1 MQWHDGA
8 MSDSSPADL
17 AISFRSLPRR
27 LREARGHLAAAEIQD
42 RLDAIDR
49 HLARAASLVRSA
61 GQSLEVAD
69 PVDPVEVADA
79 IENTP
84 ADSWGDELDELRGV
98 ALALGTLIRAVAAA
112 NPDID
117 D

>member
-1 MQWHDGA
+1 

-42 RLDAIDR
+42 QLDAIDR
-49 HLARAASLVRSA
+49 HLARAASLMHTSGR
-61 GQSLEVAD
+61 
-69 PVDPVEVADA
+69 PIDPVEVADA
-79 IENTP
+79 IESTP
-84 ADSWGDELDELRGV
+84 ADSWGDELDELRSI
-98 ALALGTLIRAVAAA
+98 ALTLGTLIRAVAAA
-112 NPDID
+112 NPDLD

>member
-27 LREARGHLAAAEIQD
+27 LREARGHLAAFEIQD
-42 RLDAIDR
+42 RLDDIDR
-49 HLARAASLVRSA
+49 HLARAASLMHTS
-61 GQSLEVAD
+61 GH

-79 IENTP
+79 IDATP
-84 ADSWGDELDELRGV
+84 ADSWGDELDELRGI